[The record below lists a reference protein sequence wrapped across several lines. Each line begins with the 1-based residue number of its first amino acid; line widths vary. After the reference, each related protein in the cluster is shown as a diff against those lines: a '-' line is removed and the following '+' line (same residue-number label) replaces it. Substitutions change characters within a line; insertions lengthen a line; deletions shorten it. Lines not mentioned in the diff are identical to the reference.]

1 MTTIRLGKKLI
12 ALRREANMT
21 QEELAA
27 YMGVSKSSVSKWET
41 ETTLPDILLLPQL
54 ATLFNVSVDELI
66 GYEPQL
72 SMEAINK
79 LYLQL
84 SGEWSKDSAKAY
96 AHSEELIRKYYSCF
110 PFLLQMAGLYLN
122 HYMLHEKPEQVM
134 KRSEELCDR
143 VIAESEENNLV
154 KDAISLK
161 ITYLIASHQPQKALQ
176 LLGEEAK
183 PIVQDSEMI
192 AACYQML
199 GKPKQPS
206 RIFQI
211 CIYQHLLFVIQDM
224 ANYMMMNMEDEQLC
238 DETMHRML
246 EMLKLFHIDALHTIT
261 STMVYMSCAMVYA
274 QRRDTESALHMLE
287 RLIDVII
294 RYDLAHMKIH
304 RDLYF
309 TEVEAWMESLQ
320 LRTQAPR
327 DGGVILDSLIQELQ
341 PPVFDFLKEEPRYQ
355 ACLQKLKAEKE
366 RV

>member
-12 ALRREANMT
+12 SLRREANMT
-21 QEELAA
+21 QEELAV

-72 SMEAINK
+72 SMAAVNK

-84 SGEWSKDSAKAY
+84 CTEWSEDAEKAY
-96 AHSEELIRKYYSCF
+96 EHSEELVRKYYSCF

-122 HYMLHEKPEQVM
+122 HYMLHKQPEAVM
-134 KRSEELCDR
+134 KRCEELCDR
-143 VIAESEENNLV
+143 VIAESAENSLV

-161 ITYLIASHQPQKALQ
+161 ITYLLASKQPNEALQ

-199 GKPKQPS
+199 GKPEQSS

-224 ANYMMMNMEDEQLC
+224 ANYMMMNMDDEKLC
-238 DETMHRML
+238 DETIHRML
-246 EMLKLFHIDALHTIT
+246 EMLKLFHIDALHTMT
-261 STMVYMSCAMVYA
+261 SAMVYMTCAMVYA
-274 QRRDTESALHMLE
+274 KRKNREAGLQMIE
-287 RLIDVII
+287 RLVDVIL

-304 RDLYF
+304 KDVYF
-309 TEVEAWMESLQ
+309 TEVESWMESLQ

-327 DGGVILDSLIQELQ
+327 DGGVILESLLQELQ
-341 PPVFDFLKEEPRYQ
+341 PPIFDFLKEEPRYQ
-355 ACLQKLKAEKE
+355 ACLQKLQAEKE
-366 RV
+366 RT

>member
-12 ALRREANMT
+12 ALRRDANMT

-72 SMEAINK
+72 SMEAVNK

-84 SGEWSKDSAKAY
+84 SAEWSRDSANAY

-122 HYMLHEKPEQVM
+122 HYMLHEKPELVM

-143 VIAESEENNLV
+143 VIAESEENSLV

-161 ITYLIASHQPQKALQ
+161 ITYLITSRQPQKALQ

-183 PIVQDSEMI
+183 PIAQDSEMI

-199 GKPKQPS
+199 GKPKQSS
-206 RIFQI
+206 RIFQ
-211 CIYQHLLFVIQDM
+211 
-224 ANYMMMNMEDEQLC
+224 N
-238 DETMHRML
+238 
-246 EMLKLFHIDALHTIT
+246 
-261 STMVYMSCAMVYA
+261 
-274 QRRDTESALHMLE
+274 
-287 RLIDVII
+287 
-294 RYDLAHMKIH
+294 IH
-304 RDLYF
+304 WQF
-309 TEVEAWMESLQ
+309 
-320 LRTQAPR
+320 
-327 DGGVILDSLIQELQ
+327 
-341 PPVFDFLKEEPRYQ
+341 
-355 ACLQKLKAEKE
+355 
-366 RV
+366 